1 GKLVLFM
8 TVSLVVGILAVPRLL
23 SFIARFKSNEMLLV
37 AVLGVLFGFCLL
49 VMKLQYSV
57 ALGAFLVGAVMAES
71 RQLHR
76 IERLVEPI
84 RDMFSA

>member
-1 GKLVLFM
+1 M